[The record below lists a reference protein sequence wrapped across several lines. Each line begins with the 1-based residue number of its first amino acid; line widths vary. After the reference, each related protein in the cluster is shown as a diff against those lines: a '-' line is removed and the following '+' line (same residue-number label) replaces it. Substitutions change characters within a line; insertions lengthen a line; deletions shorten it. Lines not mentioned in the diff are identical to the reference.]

1 MRVFE
6 RRLCERCGRDGRGTR
21 EIREREGKGGGSGT
35 STARR
40 GTHPVECMVWELNG
54 RIRMRRDAMVFL
66 EVREVLEVF

>member
-40 GTHPVECMVWELNG
+40 GTHPVRVYGMGVEWE
-54 RIRMRRDAMVFL
+54 D
-66 EVREVLEVF
+66 